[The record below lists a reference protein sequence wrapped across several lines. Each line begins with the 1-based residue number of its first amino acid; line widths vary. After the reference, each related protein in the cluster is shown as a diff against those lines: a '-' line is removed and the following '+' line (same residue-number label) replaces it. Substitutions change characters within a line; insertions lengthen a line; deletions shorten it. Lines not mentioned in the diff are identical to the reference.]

1 MGRIHD
7 PARAMRE
14 RLQRLEARET
24 ERALARAVADGVA
37 ETVALGR
44 ARGAAFEKP
53 SAESR
58 TRRETPFRRQ
68 GGLEWLAG
76 KGRISAR
83 QQAAGEAYGALWRRV
98 GDGPALGSSWE
109 AQPGGGGTAAGPS
122 LGLLLK
128 LARGRARAGA
138 ELGEMRARLFG
149 QSDLVSVCDLI
160 CGQDLTPREA
170 AGGAQVEAARIEAV
184 LKVALD
190 LLAMGRGRW

>member
-14 RLQRLEARET
+14 RLKALEARAT
-24 ERALARAVADGVA
+24 QAVQARAVADGVA

-44 ARGAAFEKP
+44 ARGTEFDKP
-53 SAESR
+53 APQPR
-58 TRRETPFRRQ
+58 AGRATPFRRQ

-83 QQAAGEAYGALWRRV
+83 QRAAGEAYGALWRRV
-98 GDGPALGSSWE
+98 GEGPALGSSLA
-109 AQPGGGGTAAGPS
+109 AQPGGGVAAGPS

-128 LARGRARAGA
+128 LAHGRARAQA
-138 ELGEMRARLFG
+138 ELDAMRARLFG
-149 QSDLVSVCDLI
+149 QSDLVKVCDLV

-190 LLAMGRGRW
+190 LLAVGRG

>member
-24 ERALARAVADGVA
+24 QAAQARAVADGVA

-44 ARGAAFEKP
+44 ARGAVFDRL
-53 SAESR
+53 SIG
-58 TRRETPFRRQ
+58 REPAYRRQ
-68 GGLEWLAG
+68 GGLDWLAG

-109 AQPGGGGTAAGPS
+109 AQPGGGTAAGPS
-122 LGLLLK
+122 LGMLLK
-128 LARGRARAGA
+128 LARGRARAGV

-149 QSDLVSVCDLI
+149 QSDLVCVCDMI

-190 LLAMGRGRW
+190 LLAMGRG